1 MARICIITPGQ
12 LGSNPRVV
20 KEANALAEAGHV
32 VTVICTKVL
41 AAVEAR
47 DQAVMA
53 TAQFSVQRIAF
64 GKSLSWRVDRVV
76 QVIATRLFNLCPL
89 PAIAERALSPMTRR
103 LVKAAMH
110 EPADLYIAHYPAALP
125 AAAKAALRAKTRF
138 GFDAEDFHTGELPAD
153 AKDTTEVR
161 VIGAIERRDLHKA
174 TYVTAASPGIADANA
189 KAYRIASPTVVL
201 NTFPK
206 ASAPP
211 CPSASAPTTTL
222 GLYWFS
228 QTLGPGR
235 GIETAIQAIAQS
247 RVKPHL
253 YLRGTPSA
261 GYAEL
266 IAEQA
271 CKLDIGDRVH
281 LLDPVE
287 PDLLERAGAIYDIGY
302 VGELAETQNRQIAL
316 TNKLFSYLS
325 SGLAILASDIAAHR
339 AIAPELGK
347 AIKLF
352 PSGDAV
358 ALAAAIDRWLLDPEA
373 LAAARA
379 AAWSLG
385 QGRFSWETDKAEL
398 VRQIEASLCS
408 TSTTPIGEFAQ

>member
-32 VTVICTKVL
+32 VTVICTRVL

-53 TAQFSVQRIAF
+53 TARFNVQRIAF

-103 LVKAAMH
+103 LVKAAMR
-110 EPADLYIAHYPAALP
+110 EPADLYIAHYPPALL
-125 AAAKAALRAKTRF
+125 AAAKAALRTKIRF

-153 AKDTTEVR
+153 AKDTIDVR
-161 VIGAIERRDLHKA
+161 VIGAIERRDLPRA
-174 TYVTAASPGIADANA
+174 AYVTAASPGIADAYA
-189 KAYRIASPTVVL
+189 KAYRIASPTVIL

-211 CPSASAPTTTL
+211 CPSVSPPTKTPS
-222 GLYWFS
+222 LYWFS

-235 GIETAIQAIAQS
+235 GIETAIQAIAHS

-287 PDLLERAGAIYDIGY
+287 PDMLERAGAIYDIGY

-339 AIAPELGK
+339 AIAPELGE

-358 ALAAAIDRWLLDPEA
+358 ALADRLDELLTDRQA
-373 LAAARA
+373 LQAARMS
-379 AAWSLG
+379 AWTAG
-385 QGRFSWETDKAEL
+385 QTRFSWETDKAEL
-398 VRQIEASLCS
+398 VRHLETSLWS
-408 TSTTPIGEFAQ
+408 TSTPPTDGFAQ